1 MSENGD
7 RAMSVAH
14 DRGDGRT
21 SWLAIS
27 SSPAVRGRFALAVAF
42 VILAGCTPGSFAGL
56 NAGAGVGGPSTT
68 IDVDLTTHP
77 QGTSPAGTAAGYAP
91 LVTMLA
97 VGDSLRFTNSD
108 GFAHTATAIPGNPP
122 TFPAA
127 YPFTSSALISSG
139 ATLSSGFSS
148 GNLQAGATSQVLLAD
163 KPGSYVFG
171 CFYHYGAPMR
181 AVIVVH

>member
-1 MSENGD
+1 
-7 RAMSVAH
+7 MSVAH

-108 GFAHTATAIPGNPP
+108 GFAHTATSIPGNPP